1 MFRFYLFRRQKDP
14 AWPAR
19 VWSTLTGGQ
28 PIPHWLMSYDAS
40 VESLRAKCAQKMAL
54 VDRGLSA

>member
-1 MFRFYLFRRQKDP
+1 MFRFYLWRRQIDP

-19 VWSTLTGGQ
+19 VWVTLTGG
-28 PIPHWLMSYDAS
+28 PIPHWLMNYDAS

-54 VDRGLSA
+54 VGQALSA